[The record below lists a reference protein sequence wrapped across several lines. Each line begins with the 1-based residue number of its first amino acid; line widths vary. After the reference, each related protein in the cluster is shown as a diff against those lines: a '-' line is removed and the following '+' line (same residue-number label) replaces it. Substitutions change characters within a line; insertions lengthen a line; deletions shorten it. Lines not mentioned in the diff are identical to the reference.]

1 MLTSSSANTP
11 VILSFSALDPS
22 GSGGI
27 QADIETAASL
37 GCHCA
42 PIATAI
48 CTEGS
53 TQNAETLAVDATIII
68 EQARS
73 ILEGMDVKAIKIGF
87 LGSITN
93 AEAVHSILRDYNH
106 IPVVAHPVLCLW
118 DNEATE
124 QADLPSAFST
134 LILPLTSIANF
145 SLYEAREV
153 TQETDTIDATA
164 HALISAGSHYV
175 FITGTG
181 RERQEFQN
189 SLYGNKGLIKQYYWE
204 QEPPTCHGSNSTLA
218 MSTAAYLAHGG
229 DEVQAIEQAQNFTW
243 QAMRMSRQLGFGQRT
258 PYRFFWADQNTES
271 NSTSETPA
279 EMPAKNTH

>member
-1 MLTSSSANTP
+1 MQTSSSANPP
-11 VILSFSALDPS
+11 VILAFSTLDPS
-22 GSGGI
+22 GCGGI
-27 QADIETAASL
+27 QADIETAASI

-53 TQNAETLAVDATIII
+53 TQETETLAVDSTIII

-73 ILEGMDVKAIKIGF
+73 VLEGMDVKAIKIGF
-87 LGSITN
+87 LGSTAN
-93 AEAVHSILRDYNH
+93 AEAIHSILRDYSH

-118 DNEATE
+118 NDEATE
-124 QADLPSAFST
+124 QADLPSAFSN

-145 SLYEAREV
+145 SLYEARKI
-153 TQETDTIDATA
+153 TQESDTIEATA
-164 HALISAGSHYV
+164 HALISSGSHFV

-181 RERQEFQN
+181 KERKEFQN
-189 SLYGNKGLIKQYYWE
+189 SLFGNKGLIKHYYWE
-204 QEPPTCHGSNSTLA
+204 QEAPTCHGANSTLA

-243 QAMRMSRQLGFGQRT
+243 QAIRMSRQLGFGQRT
-258 PYRFFWADQNTES
+258 PYRFFWADHNTES
-271 NSTSETPA
+271 SSMADSSA
-279 EMPAKNTH
+279 EMPAKKAH